1 MNKKITYGLLAGVAA
16 VALVALLN
24 VSGLLARWENPTADW
39 RARLLARPSPATE
52 QIKLILL
59 DQYSL
64 DWASQN
70 LGWSWPWPREAYA
83 VVLDYL
89 KRCGAKIAI
98 FDVLHTEP
106 SAFGVADDEVLGAA
120 IERFGSFVGAVFLGQ
135 TTAQTTTWPDTAK
148 PNAFAVNGL
157 DAWLNAHPA
166 AATEMVATAAA
177 FPVPELTRATA
188 WLANVREIPD
198 EDGVFRR
205 AIPFRMFDGQVLP
218 SLGFAGWLAGLEPPV
233 ASATLTADE
242 LHVAGLKVP
251 LDASGRLILK
261 FRGPSGTHQAFN
273 AVEVIQSELRLLEG
287 GSPPLTDDSI
297 FKDKWV
303 VFGFSAPGLKDLRP
317 TPIAP
322 DYPGPEIYA
331 TMLDNMLAGDFLRE
345 ASPVAAWAWIFALAL
360 LAAVIASV
368 ARSGWHSGLAA
379 LILLPLPTIAGL
391 LAWQAGI
398 VWPVAGASVGML
410 LGLLGGGIVNY
421 VLEGR
426 QKTFIKGAF
435 KHYLSAE
442 VIEQIVRDPNSLKL
456 GGERRELTIFFSDLE
471 GFSSFSE
478 KLSPEELT
486 KLLNDYLTDMT
497 DIIMDEG
504 GTLDKYVGDAIVAFW
519 NAPLP
524 QADHAARAVRAAVRC
539 QRRLAER
546 REEYMQRTGAAVR
559 MRIGLNTGPVVVGNM
574 GSARRF
580 DYTMLGDAA
589 NLASRLE
596 GANKAL
602 GTYTMVAES
611 TWALTQ
617 NAFPGRELGQL
628 RVVGRST
635 PVRVFEPL
643 GLAGEPPSSISAPFA
658 AALAL
663 AQARRWAEAAQAFTA
678 IATDDPVAKKYAT
691 KCDALAAAGPNATW
705 DGVWSLT
712 EK

>member
-89 KRCGAKIAI
+89 KRCGAKTAI
-98 FDVLHTEP
+98 FDVLYTEP
-106 SAFGVADDEVLGAA
+106 SAFGVADDEALGAA
-120 IERFGSFVGAVFLGQ
+120 VERFGSFVGAVFLGQ

-148 PNAFAVNGL
+148 PNAFVVNGL

-368 ARSGWHSGLAA
+368 ARSGWHSGLTA
-379 LILLPLPTIAGL
+379 LILLPLPTIAAAGL
-391 LAWQAGI
+391 ASGI
-398 VWPVAGASVGML
+398 VWPVAGASVHAAGTARRR
-410 LGLLGGGIVNY
+410 N
-421 VLEGR
+421 R
-426 QKTFIKGAF
+426 QLCPRRPPKTFIKCAN
-435 KHYLSAE
+435 HYLSAE

-524 QADHAARAVRAAVRC
+524 QVDHAARAVRAAVRC

-546 REEYMQRTGAAVR
+546 REEYMQRTGVQCVAHRPEHRAGGGRQHGPPAA
-559 MRIGLNTGPVVVGNM
+559 
-574 GSARRF
+574 

-691 KCDALAAAGPNATW
+691 NCDALAAAGPNATW